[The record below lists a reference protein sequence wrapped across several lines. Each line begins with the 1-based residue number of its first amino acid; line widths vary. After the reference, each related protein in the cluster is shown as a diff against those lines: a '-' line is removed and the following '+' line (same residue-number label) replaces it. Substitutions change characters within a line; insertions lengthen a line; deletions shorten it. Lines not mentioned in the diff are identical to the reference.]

1 MKTQMHLA
9 NLKKY
14 MHVERKIQTDL
25 ERILVKNKELNS
37 SSLILLC
44 GSVGDGKSHLLAYL
58 KENKPELLEGY
69 QIFNDATE
77 SFSPNKN
84 AMETLEEILQ
94 DFSDQSIGQSNK
106 KSYFSNQYGSSS
118 QFYNVKP

>member
-1 MKTQMHLA
+1 
-9 NLKKY
+9 

-77 SFSPNKN
+77 SFSPNK
-84 AMETLEEILQ
+84 MRWRL
-94 DFSDQSIGQSNK
+94 
-106 KSYFSNQYGSSS
+106 
-118 QFYNVKP
+118 